1 MKDSKENKSIQRSY
15 WPTDDWQTSA
25 PEAKEMN
32 EDILAKANNYIIRNF
47 SNVNSLLVIRD
58 GFIVYEQY
66 FNGFNEKDLMDMRSV
81 TKSFTSTLVG
91 IAIHEKYLFG
101 VDEKLGDIFTEYI
114 SDRTSLVGQTSIEQL
129 LTMCS
134 GFYWQTDRWLVERM
148 SDRLIRSND
157 WVDFI
162 LRLPVNPAL
171 KGSFQYK
178 SPDSHLLSAI
188 VAKVTNQEVEQF
200 ADKHLFSPL
209 GIRKKTWL
217 TDPKGIPY
225 GACDLKLLSRDMAKL
240 GYLYLNNGVWD
251 NKQIISSSWVEDSTS
266 EKSAGSDSIGTYGY
280 HWWISEERGHKVF
293 FAAGAGGQ
301 YICCVPE
308 LDIVV
313 VITAKV
319 AARNWKNPRSII
331 CDFVIPSVTG

>member
-1 MKDSKENKSIQRSY
+1 MQDFNANNTIQRSY
-15 WPTDDWQTSA
+15 WPTIDWQTSTL
-25 PEAKEMN
+25 ETKEMN
-32 EDILAKANNYIIRNF
+32 EDVFVKINSYIVENF
-47 SNVNSLLVIRD
+47 SNVNSLLVVRD
-58 GFIVYEQY
+58 GYIVYERY

-81 TKSFTSTLVG
+81 TKSFTATLIG
-91 IAIHEKYLFG
+91 IAIDEDYLSG

-114 SDRTSLVGQTSIEQL
+114 SDRTSLAGQTTIEQL

-134 GFYWQTDRWLVERM
+134 GFYWQTDSWLVERM
-148 SDRLIRSND
+148 TDRMFRSND

-171 KGSFQYK
+171 RGSFQYK

-200 ADKHLFSPL
+200 AKKHLFFPL
-209 GIRKKTWL
+209 GIEKGIWL
-217 TDPKGIPY
+217 TDSKGIQY
-225 GACDLKLLSRDMAKL
+225 GACDLKLSTRDMAKL
-240 GYLYLNNGVWD
+240 GYLYLNNGFWD
-251 NKQIISSSWVEDSTS
+251 SKQIISRSWVENSTS
-266 EKSAGSDSIGTYGY
+266 EKSDGYEPIGKYGY

-301 YICCVPE
+301 YIFCIPK

-319 AARNWKNPRSII
+319 TARNWKNPRSII
-331 CDFVIPSVTG
+331 HDFIIPSVKR